1 MANYFCIVPED
12 TYGADA
18 IEQGKEPQFH
28 IMTTSHNPDLN
39 DENQLLNLGSMAV
52 VKDRQGYP
60 EPSGDISTSADT
72 KCFHQYL
79 LYILGNYNF
88 VEDGHLGSDGESR
101 NVHEF
106 WGGERKSMPSATCAF
121 TYDDFME
128 KITTGTIISSL
139 KMTIGKELTTIEPSL
154 VYSKERVTKI
164 NIDDYEKKLLDAI
177 PLIGYDY
184 EIQIDNVK
192 SEVISDLEIEINNN
206 VNTDKCTVLGTRWYK
221 RKPRFEK
228 RDTTIT
234 ATTLFDEENYEMI
247 VKAMHGAYNPQAN
260 GYNYPHDCISFHA
273 KLFIKARTCEDRDEF
288 INFIFPNCIVELDP
302 IEANEGVLEASLK
315 FTPEMNKSV
324 TLTDGSKKTTDMLI
338 QVVNDQPELD
348 LPDGY

>member
-1 MANYFCIVPED
+1 MANYWSMVPED
-12 TYGADA
+12 RYAEDA
-18 IEQGKEPQFH
+18 IEKGKKPQFH

-60 EPSGDISTSADT
+60 EPSGDISTSADV

-79 LYILGNYNF
+79 YYLLGNYKF
-88 VEDGHLGSDGESR
+88 IEGGHEVAGED
-101 NVHEF
+101 NKNIHEF
-106 WGGERKSMPSATCAF
+106 YGGERKSMPSCTCAF

-128 KITTGTIISSL
+128 KITIGTVLSSM
-139 KMTIGKELTTIEPSL
+139 KMTIGKELTTLEPSL
-154 VYSKERVTKI
+154 VYSTERVTQI

-184 EIQIDNVK
+184 EIQIDNATC
-192 SEVISDLEIEINNN
+192 EVISDLEIEIDNN

-234 ATTLFDEENYEMI
+234 ATTLFDEENYELI
-247 VKAMHGAYNPQAN
+247 VEAMHGKYAPREN
-260 GYNYPHDCISFHA
+260 GYNYPHDCVSFHA
-273 KLFIKARTCEDRDEF
+273 KLVIKARTCEERNEF
-288 INFIFPNCIVELDP
+288 INFIFPNCVVELDP

-324 TLTDGSKKTTDMLI
+324 RLADGTTKITDMLI
-338 QVVNDQPELD
+338 QVVNDQPEL
-348 LPDGY
+348 LKAEE